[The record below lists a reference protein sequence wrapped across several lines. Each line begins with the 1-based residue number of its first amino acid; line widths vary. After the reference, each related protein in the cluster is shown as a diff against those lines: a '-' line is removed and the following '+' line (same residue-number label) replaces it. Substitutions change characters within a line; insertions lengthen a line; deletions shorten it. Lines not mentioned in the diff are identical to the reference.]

1 MRKFEALLAILLI
14 AAGVAGIRSSAQ
26 DSVRGEWKA
35 RFESRAE
42 GRSFYLELPT
52 SSWNHSHSWGSTHEI
67 GEFQG
72 LDAKLA
78 SAEDSPTHFELRR
91 DAGNFVFD
99 GTFRHGEGSGEFR
112 FTPNQEYVQEMKGLG
127 YAGLSLDQLFA
138 FAAHDVTRQFVK
150 EMGELGYRNL
160 PPDQLIA
167 LRIHGA
173 TPEFVRAMKGLLPGA
188 PSVDQLVAMRIH
200 GVSPEFVKEMHEGF
214 KNEPFESFG
223 MLADDRDPELG

>member
-1 MRKFEALLAILLI
+1 MHRSGYRKLTQCQKGACRPETFGVPGRPYRQRAWGRPFLPPIGPSPPENHAEVEAMRKFEALLAILLI

-42 GRSFYLELPT
+42 GRSFYLELRT

-91 DAGNFVFD
+91 DAGNFVFRSEERRV
-99 GTFRHGEGSGEFR
+99 GKECRSGW
-112 FTPNQEYVQEMKGLG
+112 
-127 YAGLSLDQLFA
+127 
-138 FAAHDVTRQFVK
+138 
-150 EMGELGYRNL
+150 
-160 PPDQLIA
+160 
-167 LRIHGA
+167 
-173 TPEFVRAMKGLLPGA
+173 
-188 PSVDQLVAMRIH
+188 
-200 GVSPEFVKEMHEGF
+200 
-214 KNEPFESFG
+214 
-223 MLADDRDPELG
+223 